1 MMNKLTVALPK
12 GRLFDPAVEILEQTG
27 LINRELDDDSRKLV
41 LSDPKEEVDFILSKA
56 VDVQTYVEHGVAD
69 LGIAGK
75 DILLEA
81 GATVCEVVDLGLSKC
96 RLVVAV
102 PEERGIIEVGQLP
115 PTGRVAT
122 KYPNVAKRFFKKQG
136 IQIEVVKLN
145 GSIELAPLIGLT
157 DMIVD
162 ITSTGTTLR
171 ENNLVEVAEI
181 AKSSARLIVN
191 KVSYKTSHER
201 IKGIVEQ
208 VKKVVA
214 GD

>member
-1 MMNKLTVALPK
+1 MNKLTVALPK
-12 GRLFDPAVEILEQTG
+12 GRLFDPAVEILEQAG

-69 LGIAGK
+69 FGIAGK

-96 RLVVAV
+96 RLVVAI
-102 PEERGIIEVGQLP
+102 PEERGITEMGQLP

-122 KYPNVAKRFFKKQG
+122 KYPNVAKKFFKEQG

-191 KVSYKTSHER
+191 RVSYKASHQR
-201 IKGIVEQ
+201 IKGVIER
-208 VKKVVA
+208 VKEVV
-214 GD
+214 GSN